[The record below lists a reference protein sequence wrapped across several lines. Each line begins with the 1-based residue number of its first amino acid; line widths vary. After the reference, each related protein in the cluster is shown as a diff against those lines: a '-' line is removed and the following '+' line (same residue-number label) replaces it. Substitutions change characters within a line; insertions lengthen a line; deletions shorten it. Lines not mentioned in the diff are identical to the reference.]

1 MSLVDLLSSR
11 ALNLLTVCRVCERS
25 YRVDRGRGD
34 RGSFSVRF
42 RAFSCRCVC
51 PSFRFGRSYGVN
63 VLKGLVV
70 VRVDLNR
77 SAIGRW

>member
-51 PSFRFGRSYGVN
+51 VLRFVLVARMVLMFLRAWSSF
-63 VLKGLVV
+63 VLT
-70 VRVDLNR
+70 
-77 SAIGRW
+77 

>member
-34 RGSFSVRF
+34 RGSFSVRS

-51 PSFRFGRSYGVN
+51 VLCFVLVARMVLMFLRAWSSFA
-63 VLKGLVV
+63 LT
-70 VRVDLNR
+70 
-77 SAIGRW
+77 